1 MSNTNKVAEIFM
13 HAGTA
18 FSKLGE
24 MVMEL
29 QKDDTLSSSSGKW
42 TEEEIQL
49 LKESVHR
56 FGQDI
61 EKISQMVRTRTAK
74 QIKEAIKRRNLC
86 LVKHANETNDE
97 LNNTG
102 NTQTNPP
109 SSNNIVEIKDGLE
122 SSQIKETNMTSGGS
136 DHEIDVV
143 NDALLQNLPNNK

>member
-1 MSNTNKVAEIFM
+1 MSNPNKVAEIFM

-29 QKDDTLSSSSGKW
+29 QKDESLSSSSGKW

-49 LKESVHR
+49 LKESVYR

-61 EKISQMVRTRTAK
+61 EKISQMVRTRTSK
-74 QIKEAIKRRNLC
+74 QIKEAIKRRNLGG
-86 LVKHANETNDE
+86 VKTLNDETHEEE
-97 LNNTG
+97 LNNTQTKTNSIII
-102 NTQTNPP
+102 NTLQSKNT
-109 SSNNIVEIKDGLE
+109 LE
-122 SSQIKETNMTSGGS
+122 SSQVKEANTISVS

-143 NDALLQNLPNNK
+143 NDSLTQMLPNNK